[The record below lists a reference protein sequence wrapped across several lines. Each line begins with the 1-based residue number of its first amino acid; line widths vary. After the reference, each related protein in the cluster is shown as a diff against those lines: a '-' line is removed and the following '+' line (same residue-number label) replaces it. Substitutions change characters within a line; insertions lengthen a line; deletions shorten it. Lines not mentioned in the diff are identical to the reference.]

1 MLTFQPF
8 AILTDNLC
16 QILKGKESLKNFNI
30 ENNKEV
36 ELITVEY
43 TLLKKNYI
51 IKLHAHFKFWMLT
64 QCGTLLY

>member
-1 MLTFQPF
+1 MLTFQSF

-36 ELITVEY
+36 ELITVEH

-51 IKLHAHFKFWMLT
+51 IKLHAHFKLEK
-64 QCGTLLY
+64 LLFTGC

>member
-36 ELITVEY
+36 ELITVEH
-43 TLLKKNYI
+43 TLLKKHYI
-51 IKLHAHFKFWMLT
+51 IKLYAHFKLEK
-64 QCGTLLY
+64 LLFTGC